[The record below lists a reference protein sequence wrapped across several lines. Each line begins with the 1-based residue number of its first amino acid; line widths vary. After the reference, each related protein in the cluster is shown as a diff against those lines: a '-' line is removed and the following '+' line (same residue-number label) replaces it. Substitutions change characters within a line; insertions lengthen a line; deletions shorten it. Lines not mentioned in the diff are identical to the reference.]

1 MFIVSNLLS
10 EDTNLLEIYI
20 CNKQQFDNYIDVT
33 LDDSKIQKLK
43 NKFKMTKTSKYN
55 IFYKNNLSYTY
66 DDSND
71 NQIVNTKITY
81 KNLHI
86 KSKSSF
92 SDFYAISY
100 KEDKLPTHYFPC
112 TNNIDYISEVYITEI
127 KINNRV
133 TLIIK
138 TDNNITSAYIQYRH
152 ANNVEIDK
160 IQAAIEMLL
169 KTISSLT

>member
-1 MFIVSNLLS
+1 MFIVSDLLS

-20 CNKQQFDNYIDVT
+20 CSKQQSDNFIDIMI
-33 LDDSKIQKLK
+33 DDNKVQKLK
-43 NKFKMTKTSKYN
+43 NKFKTTKTAKYN
-55 IFYKNNLSYTY
+55 VFYKNNLSYTY

-86 KSKSSF
+86 KTKGSF

-112 TNNIDYISEVYITEI
+112 SNDIDYISEIYITEI

-138 TDNNITSAYIQYRH
+138 TDNNITSSYIQYRH

-160 IQAAIEMLL
+160 VQNTIEMLL